1 MQIDL
6 PDDISVAGILHAE
19 PRLELPHP
27 LGESP
32 SPVGSQ
38 TLCEALLLRGLEGSN
53 ILSCDS
59 SQ

>member
-1 MQIDL
+1 ML
-6 PDDISVAGILHAE
+6 PDDVGVAGILHAE

-38 TLCEALLLRGLEGSN
+38 TLCEVRLLRGLEV
-53 ILSCDS
+53 S
-59 SQ
+59 SYSSHVTQ